1 MKESLQNTLEQ
12 YLVNLDIIRKTFK
25 WDYDLIYPVCAN
37 LFVQNAKKPD
47 TERIKDC
54 KRIVK
59 QSVSIFSSFRG
70 NMMLPLACM
79 LAKSSNPDGK
89 WDQALNSYTA
99 LKQHFWGSEF
109 LALAAV
115 AMAES
120 GSIDIEKIAKRGRTL
135 YERMKKEHRFLTG
148 SEDSVFSV
156 LLAQSERSDDD
167 LISDMERCYD
177 ALDQKFRK
185 GNALQSTSH
194 ILALSKGE
202 PEKKAERVIRIF
214 EKIREKGGKYGKDYE
229 LPVLAAASLLKEDE
243 DEIVRGILDAA
254 DKLRENKKY
263 RGLFGYSKRAR
274 YMHAAMLVATDG
286 IKETGEEANASLIAA
301 SQSALAF
308 VIAQQIMICSMI
320 ASSAA
325 VSAASSAH

>member
-12 YLVNLDIIRKTFK
+12 YLINLDIIRKEFK
-25 WDYDLIYPVCAN
+25 WDNDLIYPVCAN
-37 LFVQNAKKPD
+37 LFAQNGTEPD

-59 QSVSIFSSFRG
+59 QSVGIFSSFRG

-79 LAKSSNPDGK
+79 LAKSSDPDRK

-120 GSIDIEKIAKRGRTL
+120 GSIDIEKIAKRGRAL
-135 YERMKKEHRFLTG
+135 YERMKKEHRLLTG

-167 LISDMERCYD
+167 LILDMERCYK
-177 ALDQKFRK
+177 ALNQKFRR
-185 GNALQSTSH
+185 GNALQSASH
-194 ILALSKGE
+194 ILALSEGE
-202 PEKKAERVIRIF
+202 PEKKAERVISLF
-214 EKIREKGGKYGKDYE
+214 EKIREKGGKYGKNYE
-229 LPVLAAASLLKEDE
+229 LPVLAAASLLDEDE
-243 DEIVRGILDAA
+243 DEIVRDILDAA
-254 DKLRENKKY
+254 IKLREHKKY
-263 RGLFGYSKRAR
+263 RGLFGYSKKAR
-274 YMHAAMLVATDG
+274 YMHAAMLAASDG
-286 IKETGEEANASLIAA
+286 IQETGEEANTSQIAA

-308 VIAQQIMICSMI
+308 VIAQQIMICSVI

-325 VSAASSAH
+325 ASAASSSH

>member
-1 MKESLQNTLEQ
+1 M
-12 YLVNLDIIRKTFK
+12 
-25 WDYDLIYPVCAN
+25 
-37 LFVQNAKKPD
+37 
-47 TERIKDC
+47 
-54 KRIVK
+54 
-59 QSVSIFSSFRG
+59 
-70 NMMLPLACM
+70 
-79 LAKSSNPDGK
+79 
-89 WDQALNSYTA
+89 
-99 LKQHFWGSEF
+99 
-109 LALAAV
+109 
-115 AMAES
+115 
-120 GSIDIEKIAKRGRTL
+120 
-135 YERMKKEHRFLTG
+135 
-148 SEDSVFSV
+148 
-156 LLAQSERSDDD
+156 
-167 LISDMERCYD
+167 
-177 ALDQKFRK
+177 
-185 GNALQSTSH
+185 
-194 ILALSKGE
+194 
-202 PEKKAERVIRIF
+202 IRIF

>member
-12 YLVNLDIIRKTFK
+12 YLANLDIIRKAFK

-37 LFVQNAKKPD
+37 MFVQAGTEPD
-47 TERIKDC
+47 PERIKDC

-59 QSVSIFSSFRG
+59 QSVGIFSSFRG

-79 LAKSSNPDGK
+79 LAKSDSPEER
-89 WDQALNSYTA
+89 WDQALNSYAA

-120 GSIDIEKIAKRGRTL
+120 GNIDIERIANRGRTL

-167 LISDMERCYD
+167 LISDMERCYK
-177 ALDQKFRK
+177 ALNSKFRK
-185 GNALQSTSH
+185 GDALQSASH
-194 ILALSKGE
+194 ILALSEGE
-202 PEKKAERVIRIF
+202 PEKKAERVISVF
-214 EKIREKGGKYGKDYE
+214 EKIKEKGGKYGKNYE
-229 LPVLAAASLLKEDE
+229 LPILAAASLLKKDE
-243 DEIVRGILDAA
+243 DEIAQDILDAA
-254 DKLRENKKY
+254 EKLREHKKY
-263 RGLFGYSKRAR
+263 RGLFGFSKTAR

-286 IKETGEEANASLIAA
+286 INESGEDANAAQIAA
-301 SQSALAF
+301 SQSALAI
-308 VIAQQIMICSMI
+308 VIAQQIMVCAII

-325 VSAASSAH
+325 TSAASSHH